1 MTDTETASAPS
12 GNSGWYSAKSAT
24 FGDRMA
30 GARDAMNMTQS
41 ELSKRIG
48 VKLKTIRSW
57 EDDLEEPRANK
68 LQMLA
73 GLLNVSM
80 MWLLN
85 GEGDGLGEPS
95 DEMALAPEVTEL
107 LTELRNLK
115 SQMAQTAN
123 RLGLLEKRLRTVLK
137 DPN

>member
-1 MTDTETASAPS
+1 MTDTNVDTL
-12 GNSGWYSAKSAT
+12 NDWYSAERAT
-24 FGDRMA
+24 FGDRVA
-30 GARDAMNMTQS
+30 GAREAMNMTQS

-48 VKLKTIRSW
+48 VKLKTVRSW

-85 GEGDGLGEPS
+85 GEGDGLDGPTEQV
-95 DEMALAPEVTEL
+95 DLTPEVKGL
-107 LTELRNLK
+107 LTELRDVK
-115 SQMAQTAN
+115 SQMANSVN
-123 RLGLLEKRLRTVLK
+123 RLALLEKRLRTALK
-137 DPN
+137 DAD